1 MRIGIDPK
9 ALPHH
14 GAERIGRNVA
24 NCKGFAAYIFLL
36 SWFRGSGK
44 NAVGFN

>member
-1 MRIGIDPK
+1 MRIDIDPK

-14 GAERIGRNVA
+14 NRSAQVGTWLTARL
-24 NCKGFAAYIFLL
+24 CLLFFLL